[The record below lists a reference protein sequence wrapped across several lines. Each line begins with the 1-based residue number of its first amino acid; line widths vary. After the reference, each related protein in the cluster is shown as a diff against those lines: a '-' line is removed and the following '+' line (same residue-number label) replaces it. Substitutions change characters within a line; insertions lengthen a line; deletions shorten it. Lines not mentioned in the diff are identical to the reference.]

1 MGRNLLII
9 LGVIAALLIFP
20 VLTYNS
26 LVTRAE
32 NVDSAWAQVE
42 NQLQRRAD
50 LIPNLVE
57 TVKGYTRHEREL
69 FTQIAEARSKL
80 AGAQSVPQAAQAY
93 NEVNSALSRLL
104 VIVERYPDL
113 KANQNYIQLMDELS
127 GTENRIAVERKR
139 YNESVRIYNRSIKT
153 FPTVMLANTL
163 GFTAKEYF
171 QVQEGARAV
180 PQVQFQ

>member
-1 MGRNLLII
+1 MGRSLLII
-9 LGVIAALLIFP
+9 LGIIAALLIVP

-26 LVTRAE
+26 LVTKAE

-93 NEVNSALSRLL
+93 SQVNSALSRLL
-104 VIVERYPDL
+104 VVVERYPDL

-127 GTENRIAVERKR
+127 GTENRVAVERKR
-139 YNESVRIYNRSIKT
+139 YNDAVRVYNRSIKT

-163 GFTAKEYF
+163 GFATKEYF
-171 QVQEGARAV
+171 QVEEGARVV
-180 PQVQFQ
+180 PQVQF